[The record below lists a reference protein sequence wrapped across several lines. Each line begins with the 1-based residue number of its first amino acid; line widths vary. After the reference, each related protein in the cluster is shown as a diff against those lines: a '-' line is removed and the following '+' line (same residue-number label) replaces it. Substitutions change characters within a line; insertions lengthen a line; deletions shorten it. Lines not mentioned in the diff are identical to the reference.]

1 MNRQREGSK
10 TNVHQVRQV
19 QAMLLK
25 YRLPAK
31 EAKTDAQAGD
41 HSTKLYP
48 DM

>member
-10 TNVHQVRQV
+10 TNVRQV

-48 DM
+48 DI